1 MAEQNARKS
10 LAWRRRLVI
19 LLLLVVAGSIVARV
33 VSAKERSAATPSAT
47 STPRSGLAG
56 GLVPGDAP
64 HPGQPPETEPREPNQ
79 DILPYL
85 TEGGIAM
92 LIGIALGMAT
102 RTAAKILVLL
112 FAVFFLGVQFLA
124 AKGIV
129 DIDWSAFT
137 TWLRQ
142 FVLNISGDKGLGAIV
157 QHKLPSA
164 GSLVIGY
171 YLGLKK
177 G

>member
-1 MAEQNARKS
+1 MTGKQQPKS
-10 LAWRRRLVI
+10 LAWRRRLV
-19 LLLLVVAGSIVARV
+19 LLLILVVAASIVARV
-33 VSAKERSAATPSAT
+33 ATAKEAPAAAGRAPAGG
-47 STPRSGLAG
+47 SGLAG
-56 GLVPGDAP
+56 SLVPGDQPGPAP
-64 HPGQPPETEPREPNQ
+64 TPEPEAQGPAK
-79 DILPYL
+79 DVLPYL

-112 FAVFFLGVQFLA
+112 FALFFIGVQFLS